1 MSEENPNPAS
11 IEASE
16 GPPLSRIFDL
26 MPQRLSETVVQRALK
41 FRGKASGSV
50 RSALDSAIGMGIRVN
65 GFRNASKA
73 SPKQLE
79 EPVLANLERGDSRLA
94 GAVLRAWQ
102 ESCAPLRNLVAEH
115 LGAAG
120 QPVASPD
127 YKRCLFKGI
136 WDEDDWMRQRKALLE
151 GREDSLDEDDVA
163 LMLCL
168 VSGRVPAPDCPEP
181 ELPPIE
187 SGRLR
192 RWIDELA
199 DLPPNASDWEDAE
212 NFAKAVEDLAVRKK
226 DEFIFA
232 RIAEFKEELDGLK
245 EKFAQEL
252 RYLGLKLGAWF
263 DSALERQFDIL
274 PEAWELVKELGGQ
287 LTAYRPIRSQAAV
300 LEEEKHRAKAR
311 KRCERAIFDIVAKWG
326 ELMKR
331 PSEAATSKVA
341 QAREDYATEKAVA
354 QEAEEAG
361 ASEPA
366 REALLS
372 ELEQLK
378 QAQESLRAENAG
390 AQSDKEQLAK
400 ENRELKGQLA
410 QSEEMGEHW
419 RQAYVLERG
428 KFERE
433 GGTCAPAELASVS
446 DAINRAKET
455 FVDELVFALN
465 SKSRKNCPFQKPE
478 EVFDALAWLATEFRR
493 MRLNPG
499 TNPDFNKSIKEVC
512 SGWFYKANQTE
523 VTMSQ
528 FSDWYRTYVGGQ
540 PYELSSH
547 IGKGTSFDPKSTIRI
562 AFAWDEENNRVIL
575 GFIGLH
581 QRNRSS

>member
-1 MSEENPNPAS
+1 MSEESAAPAS

-16 GPPLSRIFDL
+16 GPPLSNLFDL
-26 MPQRLSETVVQRALK
+26 MPQGLSETVVQRALE
-41 FRGKASGSV
+41 FRCKAPSGV
-50 RSALDSAIGMGIRVN
+50 RSALNSAIGMGIRVN

-73 SPKQLE
+73 SPKQLQG
-79 EPVLANLERGDSRLA
+79 PVLANLERGDSRLA
-94 GAVLRAWQ
+94 GAVLRAWE

-136 WDEDDWMRQRKALLE
+136 WDKDDWIRQRKALLE
-151 GREDSLDEDDVA
+151 GREDGLDEDDVA

-168 VSGRVPAPDCPEP
+168 VSGRVPAPDYPEP

-187 SGRLR
+187 SGRFR
-192 RWIDELA
+192 RWFDELA

-226 DEFIFA
+226 DEFIVA
-232 RIAEFKEELDGLK
+232 RIADFSEELDGLK

-252 RYLGLKLGAWF
+252 RYLGLTLGAWF
-263 DSALERQFDIL
+263 DSVLERQFDIL
-274 PEAWELVKELGGQ
+274 PEAWDIVKELGAQ
-287 LTAYRPIRSQAAV
+287 LSAYRPIRPQAAV
-300 LEEEKHRAKAR
+300 LEEEKHRSKAR
-311 KRCERAIFDIVAKWG
+311 KRCERAILDIVDKWG
-326 ELMKR
+326 ELMSK
-331 PSEAATSKVA
+331 PQEAAASNVA
-341 QAREDYATEKAVA
+341 QSREDYATGEAA
-354 QEAEEAG
+354 GEEAEEAG
-361 ASEPA
+361 ASGPA
-366 REALLS
+366 HEALLS
-372 ELEQLK
+372 ELESLK
-378 QAQESLRAENAG
+378 QAEESLRAENAG
-390 AQSDKEQLAK
+390 AQSDKEQLVK
-400 ENRELKGQLA
+400 EIRELKGQLV

-433 GGTCAPAELASVS
+433 GGAEAPAALDSVS
-446 DAINRAKET
+446 DAINRAKAT
-455 FVDELVFALN
+455 FVNELVFALN

-499 TNPDFNKSIKEVC
+499 ANPDFNKSIKEAC

-528 FSDWYRTYVGGQ
+528 FSDWYRTSCGGQ
-540 PYELSSH
+540 PYELSNH

-581 QRNRSS
+581 QKNRSS